1 MKFLINF
8 LSIFGGVGNS
18 ILGLISSTMQ
28 KGFQAA
34 IQFHKEGIA
43 FARDAGLSAKQAQA
57 YTNTLIQRTEVLA
70 NRYGVSAEAIMQVQ
84 RGISE
89 ATGKQLLLNDAQ
101 AEGFVRINKLVGA
114 QASARFQEEMM
125 NGMGGQIDAVEGAIS
140 KTYAT
145 AMKQGL
151 NAKKLTDKVA
161 QNLGMANR
169 LSFRNGIDGLIRMT
183 ALSEKLGMNMQ
194 SVESAA
200 GQFLELDKAIEN
212 AAQMQMLG
220 GSAAANFGNPLLAS
234 YEANY
239 DPEAFAQ
246 RLSDSLASYATFD
259 ASKGISSING
269 MNMDFV
275 RNIAKAMGISA
286 EEASRMAKKQA
297 EVQYKENKLSPL
309 LNSVAGGDEARRNY
323 ILNNAQVTNNGRDME
338 IQGKNIK
345 DFTDKEWDEML
356 RIGNMSDEEIM
367 KEQAL
372 RLTSID
378 EQISGASASVA
389 AGFAEGLE
397 KYMPGIQ
404 QKIKDLGDYM
414 TGWSKQWG
422 ASTGR
427 VVGAAM
433 DWLNRNGPTI
443 RTVADAIL
451 SKVTAVI
458 DFLSK
463 NWKGLLIAIAGW
475 KLLLKPLLGGIL
487 TGGIGKGGGGL
498 VARAGK
504 GIWNGAKWAGRG
516 IWNGAKWAGRGLL
529 NGARMAGRGLGRGA
543 VGAAHGLGSLGSKMW
558 GSGLIGPGRDF
569 YNYNKAMYGGSK
581 MKNILGAAR
590 QSWQSA
596 SKLTKLSA
604 GVGVA
609 ISAVQGL
616 SAIGE
621 YSKNKKQLQ
630 AQLDSGAISKADYDA
645 QINEARVNKNEKVG
659 GAVGTAVG
667 TVIGTAIGGPLGA
680 AIGGWLG
687 NEGGKLIGKHWDS
700 ICETA
705 SNVWNGIKNV
715 ASNVWEG
722 TKSLAKGAWDTMT
735 KVGRGAFNAISQAA
749 NTIWDSVRNVASAVF
764 DNVKNAWNVVTEGA
778 RNVLTGIGNVVKGA
792 WNAVTEG
799 ARTVVTGIGNTV
811 KNAWNG
817 ITEGARVVAS
827 RIGSAIE
834 GAYSRAKTIAKEG
847 YEGAKTVVGDSYKG
861 VKTVVGD
868 VYKGV
873 KTVIGDAS
881 SFVRNILSNSN
892 DVKAKPVGGKEY
904 IYKPNGASK
913 NGVTELTVKDINLN
927 VSGTIKLDGGNGSK
941 NVDINKL
948 LEDTKFISS
957 LKDLIKQSINNDI
970 NNGRFMNDMASMRG
984 MPSQVT
990 VWGRK

>member
-1 MKFLINF
+1 MNFLINL
-8 LSIFGGVGNS
+8 LSVFGGVGNS

-140 KTYAT
+140 RTYST

-275 RNIAKAMGISA
+275 RNIAKAMGIST
-286 EEASRMAKKQA
+286 EEASKMAKKQA

-345 DFTDKEWDEML
+345 DFTDKEWDEMI

-367 KEQAL
+367 KEQAM

-389 AGFAEGLE
+389 AGFADGLKE
-397 KYMPGIQ
+397 YMPGIQ

-422 ASTGR
+422 ASTGQA
-427 VVGAAM
+427 VGKAM
-433 DWLNRNGPTI
+433 DWLNRNGPKI

-451 SKVTAVI
+451 SKVSAVI

-463 NWKGLLIAIAGW
+463 HWQGLIAAIAGW
-475 KLLLKPLLGGIL
+475 KLLLSPLLSGMLGGGGKGLAGAARSAARVSGGAIKSMWKAPL
-487 TGGIGKGGGGL
+487 QVLKNVPKEGKLLFSTLRNDYRAARGFGMSRGASVREALNSVKVIGKAGRLSNLAKVAKSGGIGIAGALGNIAVDSAVASGKMKRGGVAHYGTKMAATAAEYAAFGSMLGPIGTGVGAAVGAIKGAYDTWKSLPENADKNFLDYAKSVGNSIVEGGKEAFNWAKEKVGPAL
-498 VARAGK
+498 SAVNKEIQDRGGYLSVAFKAITMPVRMFISSLEGIAK
-504 GIWNGAKWAGRG
+504 FIAHPVDTIKNIWNKLTNWLSGDN
-516 IWNGAKWAGRGLL
+516 I
-529 NGARMAGRGLGRGA
+529 LGKLFNKAVNVIIGEKHAEGGFINNGA
-543 VGAAHGLGSLGSKMW
+543 VGVETPTLAQKGEVILNPAQQ
-558 GSGLIGPGRDF
+558 
-569 YNYNKAMYGGSK
+569 
-581 MKNILGAAR
+581 KNFMNIA
-590 QSWQSA
+590 
-596 SKLTKLSA
+596 
-604 GVGVA
+604 
-609 ISAVQGL
+609 
-616 SAIGE
+616 
-621 YSKNKKQLQ
+621 N
-630 AQLDSGAISKADYDA
+630 
-645 QINEARVNKNEKVG
+645 
-659 GAVGTAVG
+659 
-667 TVIGTAIGGPLGA
+667 
-680 AIGGWLG
+680 
-687 NEGGKLIGKHWDS
+687 GK
-700 ICETA
+700 T
-705 SNVWNGIKNV
+705 
-715 ASNVWEG
+715 
-722 TKSLAKGAWDTMT
+722 
-735 KVGRGAFNAISQAA
+735 
-749 NTIWDSVRNVASAVF
+749 VASAQNSEVIL
-764 DNVKNAWNVVTEGA
+764 NPTQQKNFT
-778 RNVLTGIGNVVKGA
+778 
-792 WNAVTEG
+792 
-799 ARTVVTGIGNTV
+799 
-811 KNAWNG
+811 
-817 ITEGARVVAS
+817 
-827 RIGSAIE
+827 AIANNE
-834 GAYSRAKTIAKEG
+834 ST
-847 YEGAKTVVGDSYKG
+847 
-861 VKTVVGD
+861 
-868 VYKGV
+868 
-873 KTVIGDAS
+873 
-881 SFVRNILSNSN
+881 
-892 DVKAKPVGGKEY
+892 VKAKPVGEKEY
-904 IYKPNGASK
+904 IYMPSSNNTNGS
-913 NGVTELTVKDINLN
+913 NVSEVTVRDINLN

>member
-1 MKFLINF
+1 MNFLINL
-8 LSIFGGVGNS
+8 LSVFGGVGNS

-140 KTYAT
+140 RTYST

-275 RNIAKAMGISA
+275 RNIAKAMGISTD
-286 EEASRMAKKQA
+286 EASKMAKKQA

-323 ILNNAQVTNNGRDME
+323 ILNNAQVTNGGRDME

-345 DFTDKEWDEML
+345 DFTDKEWDEMI

-367 KEQAL
+367 KEQAM

-389 AGFAEGLE
+389 AGFADGLKE
-397 KYMPGIQ
+397 YMPGIQ

-422 ASTGR
+422 ESTGQ
-427 VVGAAM
+427 VVGKAM
-433 DWLNRNGPTI
+433 DWLNRNGPAI

-451 SKVTAVI
+451 SKVSAVI

-463 NWKGLLIAIAGW
+463 HWQGLIAAIAGW
-475 KLLLKPLLGGIL
+475 KLLLSPLLSGMLGGGGKGLAGAARSAARVSGGAIKSMWKAPL
-487 TGGIGKGGGGL
+487 QVLKNVPKEGKLLFSTLRNDYRTARGFGMSRGASVKEALNSVKVIGKAGRLSNLAKVAKSGGIGIVGALGNIAVDSAVASGKMKRGGVAHYGTKMAATAAEYAAFGSMLGPIGTGVGAAVGAIKGAYDTWKSLPENADKNFLDYAKSVGNSIVEGGKEAFNWAKEKVGPAL
-498 VARAGK
+498 SAVNKEIQDRGGYLSVAFKAITMPVRMFISSLEGIAK
-504 GIWNGAKWAGRG
+504 FIAHPVDTIKNIWNKLTNWLSGDN
-516 IWNGAKWAGRGLL
+516 I
-529 NGARMAGRGLGRGA
+529 LGKLFNKAVNAIIGEKHAEGGFINNGA
-543 VGAAHGLGSLGSKMW
+543 VGVETPTLAQKGEVILNPTQQKNFMNIANGKTAASAQNSEVMLN
-558 GSGLIGPGRDF
+558 PTQQ
-569 YNYNKAMYGGSK
+569 
-581 MKNILGAAR
+581 KNF
-590 QSWQSA
+590 
-596 SKLTKLSA
+596 
-604 GVGVA
+604 
-609 ISAVQGL
+609 
-616 SAIGE
+616 
-621 YSKNKKQLQ
+621 
-630 AQLDSGAISKADYDA
+630 
-645 QINEARVNKNEKVG
+645 
-659 GAVGTAVG
+659 
-667 TVIGTAIGGPLGA
+667 TAIA
-680 AIGGWLG
+680 N
-687 NEGGKLIGKHWDS
+687 NES
-700 ICETA
+700 T
-705 SNVWNGIKNV
+705 
-715 ASNVWEG
+715 
-722 TKSLAKGAWDTMT
+722 
-735 KVGRGAFNAISQAA
+735 
-749 NTIWDSVRNVASAVF
+749 
-764 DNVKNAWNVVTEGA
+764 
-778 RNVLTGIGNVVKGA
+778 
-792 WNAVTEG
+792 
-799 ARTVVTGIGNTV
+799 
-811 KNAWNG
+811 
-817 ITEGARVVAS
+817 
-827 RIGSAIE
+827 
-834 GAYSRAKTIAKEG
+834 
-847 YEGAKTVVGDSYKG
+847 
-861 VKTVVGD
+861 
-868 VYKGV
+868 
-873 KTVIGDAS
+873 
-881 SFVRNILSNSN
+881 
-892 DVKAKPVGGKEY
+892 VKAKPVGEKEY
-904 IYKPNGASK
+904 IYMPSSNNTNGS
-913 NGVTELTVKDINLN
+913 NVSEVTVRDINLN

-984 MPSQVT
+984 LPSQVT